1 MELDKQCVEKCTTK
15 FDDVIDLWG
24 VGTSEGFGFFGSLNN
39 FVVDDVTGAVSI
51 SVNCLDKKH
60 SVSIVMEPE
69 QFIKFAKVV
78 NKIKNHLNLSE

>member
-1 MELDKQCVEKCTTK
+1 MEFNKEDVEKCTTK

-24 VGTSEGFGFFGSLNN
+24 IGTSEGFGFFGLLNN

-69 QFIKFAKVV
+69 QFIKFAEVV
-78 NKIKNHLNLSE
+78 NKIKNHLNLSK